1 VQEGKSVP
9 SAKTVFEHENR
20 IKKFQTPDLR

>member
-1 VQEGKSVP
+1 MREGKSVP
-9 SAKTVFEHENR
+9 SAKTVFVHENR